1 MNEDQLIYR
10 VGFEIDGQAS
20 LDTLIP
26 PDALSTLVKFNKEI
40 EALKAQQA
48 DLNQQ
53 FKEGKISQETYDKA
67 SERTNITLRK
77 KQDEYK
83 KLRTDVINNEKA
95 QQASLNTYDG
105 LVARNKALGEAMRKL
120 PLSDTT
126 GKLAQLQAEYAKNND
141 ALKKFDASMGNH
153 QRNVGN
159 YPKIMGG
166 ITSAMEELP
175 GAVGNA
181 SNSFMAFGKALL
193 ANPIGIFVAAVGF
206 LINQIMKLNPVM
218 EKLQIITEAVGTAM
232 AYVTDAVYNF
242 ITGQEQNQRT
252 LRETIRLQVELTKAV
267 DRHDDALGEFEISQA
282 KANLEFAR
290 AIKIARDT
298 TKSIDERIAAVNKAA
313 DIEEDRAT
321 EEFLRIQRSNKLL
334 EDKLDLTSSTDEQ
347 IVELQKQQAAG
358 INALKE
364 AEEKLTSVQKL
375 RNKLLKEIQ
384 GEQEEAAERAQ
395 EAQQRRN
402 EKLSEEKK
410 LVEELK
416 AAYAALNEEYDKQAQ
431 ALMTID
437 SVMMPELK
445 KQIDNNKKLLE
456 IERGFQNEMT
466 QQRIQDATR
475 RGDLLKALE
484 LRMQQE
490 VNQLTV
496 QFMNAGLS
504 QAEAYAKAKAQIDIK
519 YAREVADTTSQ
530 IAKQNENDRIGNM
543 LKIAQAGT
551 SIANSL
557 FQENKKVAISTAII
571 DTLAAAVNVMRSPG
585 NLFVKLAQSAAILAA
600 GYANVRKIIATQ
612 PGSTSG
618 GSSVPTANMGP
629 AMPMGM
635 IGSAFNPSGAMRFG
649 PLTTGA
655 AGSAAPFN
663 ARETQGITVYANVD
677 RKGLAIA
684 VREGERQIKTQQFTF
699 AQ

>member
-40 EALKAQQA
+40 DALKAQQA
-48 DLNQQ
+48 DLNKQL
-53 FKEGKISQETYDKA
+53 KDGTISQETYDKA

-105 LVARNKALGEAMRKL
+105 LVARNKALSEAMRKL

-126 GKLAQLQAEYAKNND
+126 GKLAQLQAEYTKNND

-166 ITSAMEELP
+166 ITSAMGELP

-181 SNSFMAFGKALL
+181 SNSFMAFGRALL
-193 ANPIGIFVAAVGF
+193 ANPIGIIVAAVGF

-334 EDKLDLTSSTDEQ
+334 EDKLNLTSSTDEQ

-445 KQIDNNKKLLE
+445 KQIDNNKKILE

-600 GYANVRKIIATQ
+600 GYANVRKMIATQ

>member
-40 EALKAQQA
+40 DALKAQQA
-48 DLNQQ
+48 DLNKQL
-53 FKEGKISQETYDKA
+53 KDGTISQETYDKA
-67 SERTNITLRK
+67 TERTNITLRK

-105 LVARNKALGEAMRKL
+105 LVARNKALSEAMRKL

-166 ITSAMEELP
+166 IKGAIGELP
-175 GAVGNA
+175 GAVGAA
-181 SNSFMAFGKALL
+181 SNSFMAFGRALL
-193 ANPIGIFVAAVGF
+193 ANPIGIIVAAIGF

-298 TKSIDERIAAVNKAA
+298 TKSIEERIAAVNKAA

-334 EDKLDLTSSTDEQ
+334 EDKLNLTSSTDEQ

-364 AEEKLTSVQKL
+364 SEEKLTSVQKL

-384 GEQEEAAERAQ
+384 DEQKEAADAAAEATERQ
-395 EAQQRRN
+395 N
-402 EKLSEEKK
+402 EKLREQQKIYSDLLLMQKQLREEEHNRNTQVIKDLIKRYDDEQTLQKK
-410 LVEELK
+410 L
-416 AAYAALNEEYDKQAQ
+416 
-431 ALMTID
+431 T
-437 SVMMPELK
+437 
-445 KQIDNNKKLLE
+445 
-456 IERGFQNEMT
+456 
-466 QQRIQDATR
+466 QDA
-475 RGDLLKALE
+475 LKNAKDRTNARLALE
-484 LRMQQE
+484 DKEINAQLNKIKQE
-490 VNQLTV
+490 NEL
-496 QFMNAGLS
+496 
-504 QAEAYAKAKAQIDIK
+504 
-519 YAREVADTTSQ
+519 YARQKDERISNI
-530 IAKQNENDRIGNM
+530 IA
-543 LKIAQAGT
+543 IANAST

-557 FQENKKVAISTAII
+557 FQENKKIAVSTAII

-635 IGSAFNPSGAMRFG
+635 IGSAFNPSGGMRFG